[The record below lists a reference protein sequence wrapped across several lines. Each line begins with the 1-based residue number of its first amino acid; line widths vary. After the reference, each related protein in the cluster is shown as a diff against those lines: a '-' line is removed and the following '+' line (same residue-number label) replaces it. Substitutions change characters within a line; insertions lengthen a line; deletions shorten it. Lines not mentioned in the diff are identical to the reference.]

1 MQRRRS
7 QWRRPTTWHVR
18 EGDRWI
24 VQTGRSRYVVPA
36 SQQDARTDRRPLP
49 PAREG
54 ELTGQA
60 RPAPSISRCSAGP
73 RNVSRGPMLDIRA
86 LQRNKMRN
94 YNPDRGLGT
103 GVIAGIGAVAL
114 IAAVI
119 IWAPWNGS
127 YIAESSAPS
136 TTVGSSTT
144 RPGAPSTT
152 R

>member
-1 MQRRRS
+1 
-7 QWRRPTTWHVR
+7 
-18 EGDRWI
+18 
-24 VQTGRSRYVVPA
+24 
-36 SQQDARTDRRPLP
+36 
-49 PAREG
+49 
-54 ELTGQA
+54 
-60 RPAPSISRCSAGP
+60 
-73 RNVSRGPMLDIRA
+73 MLDIRA

-119 IWAPWNGS
+119 IWAPWTGS